1 MILLSKKLYLKAI
14 MSYCQGLGKGENGE
28 VSASGYGGCLSRV
41 KKFDSGDS
49 YITCEYTINH

>member
-1 MILLSKKLYLKAI
+1 